1 MTGFLFPTGLM
12 CDLFLDLFLII
23 LPVNASQ
30 MNETATKNTTLNTT
44 QPYYPQ

>member
-1 MTGFLFPTGLM
+1 MTGFLFPMGLM
-12 CDLFLDLFLII
+12 CVLSLDLLLII

-30 MNETATKNTTLNTT
+30 MNETATKNTILNMT

>member
-1 MTGFLFPTGLM
+1 MTGFLFATGLTRV
-12 CDLFLDLFLII
+12 LFLDLLLII

-30 MNETATKNTTLNTT
+30 MNETATKNTTLNMT